1 MRWYFLRHAKTERV
15 AKSGRDFDRCL
26 ASKGIKQVAELRK
39 LLSITP
45 ISSIYCS
52 TAQRTRETAMACNP
66 LIPITFSEELYLAT
80 CDQWIQMLSQDAEN
94 HCLFIGHNDGMSEYL
109 TWLTGEHIHLQTGA
123 LVTVDFHGSD
133 LQALGP
139 GTASLIAYDRPEV

>member
-1 MRWYFLRHAKTERV
+1 MRWCFLRHAKTERI
-15 AKSGRDFDRCL
+15 ARSGRDFDRCL
-26 ASKGIKQVAELRK
+26 APKGIKQVAELRK
-39 LLSITP
+39 LLSNTP

-80 CDQWIQMLSQDAEN
+80 LDQWKRMLSNEAQD
-94 HCLFIGHNDGMSEYL
+94 HMLYIGHNDGISECV

-123 LVTVDFHGSD
+123 LVTVDFLGSD
-133 LQALGP
+133 SRALGP
-139 GTASLIAYDRPEV
+139 GTACLVAYERPEV

>member
-1 MRWYFLRHAKTERV
+1 MRWYFLRHAKTERI

-26 ASKGIKQVAELRK
+26 APKGIKQVAELKK
-39 LLSITP
+39 LLNITP

-52 TAQRTRETAMACNP
+52 TAQRTRETSMACNP

-80 CDQWIQMLSQDAEN
+80 LDQWKQMLSNEAKD
-94 HCLFIGHNDGMSEYL
+94 HLLYIGHNDGISECL

-123 LVTVDFHGSD
+123 LVTVDFLGSD